1 VRITGFTDEAPENV
15 TKQLK
20 VGDRIIAVD
29 SSLGN
34 KLWAVS
40 NVEGVVSA
48 VTSRLPGQPVHMR
61 FERVVEAG
69 TDFKDIAS
77 LASVRGEKGIQQKT
91 ITNGLL
97 SSYSRFA
104 EEVDFGETESLLSR
118 CRSVLNRYI
127 AVHEKSTER
136 NAGVLALVA
145 DRVLESL
152 TEASASLDAKT
163 LSLVMNA
170 YIACN
175 KPKRALEAFEAA
187 VGLKADGS
195 AGSPRTSP
203 TGKKS
208 TNKIMPSLSGLNL
221 YTVTD
226 VIRAHAALGNS
237 FAARRVLAAIEGT
250 YTTIDGVQSHYWG
263 GDLKADTK
271 CYNSV
276 LAAVVNA
283 NDIEV
288 AQEIFEEM
296 SQPDRRVAG
305 RPKRN
310 LVTYNTM
317 IGGYARS
324 GKREDAFDFF
334 KVMSKA
340 GFKPDK
346 VTVTALIKAVINDDD
361 FDRARNLLSD
371 MRKAGIGADV
381 ITYNTVIG
389 ALCGRLR
396 WFEAKEL
403 VAEME
408 ANGVNPDGKTY
419 GLLMNGLMKL
429 NKPGPCL
436 TLFESACADQRTAGL
451 MENVQ
456 LYTTAIT
463 AAASLGD
470 SDRAF
475 ELVSRMNFA
484 GVKPNVKT
492 LTALMG
498 ACISDDKHRNAVDV
512 YKKMKT
518 PDGYAK
524 TLAIRG
530 YCGLDDF
537 ETALEMIQSDDL
549 SGKETIASYNY
560 MIGSALNKKDFKTAC
575 NAMVSFSFV

>member
-1 VRITGFTDEAPENV
+1 MRITGFTDNAPENV

-34 KLWAVS
+34 KMWSVS

-48 VTSRLPGQPVHMR
+48 VTSRLPGQPVQIR
-61 FERVVEAG
+61 FERVVEEG
-69 TDFKDIAS
+69 TDLKDIAS
-77 LASVRGEKGIQQKT
+77 LASVKGEKKGIPQQSF
-91 ITNGLL
+91 TNGLL
-97 SSYSRFA
+97 SSYSRF
-104 EEVDFGETESLLSR
+104 EKEVDSGATEDLLSR
-118 CRSVLNRYI
+118 CRNVLNRYI
-127 AVHEKSTER
+127 SVHEKNSER

-152 TEASASLDAKT
+152 TDASASLDAKT

-175 KPKRALEAFEAA
+175 QPKTALEAFEGA

-195 AGSPRTSP
+195 PGSSRTSL
-203 TGKKS
+203 TGNKS
-208 TNKIMPSLSGLNL
+208 RGGIVPSLLGLNL
-221 YTVTD
+221 FTVTD
-226 VIRAHAALGNS
+226 VIRAHAALGDS

-250 YTTIDGVQSHYWG
+250 YTTINGVQSHYWG
-263 GDLKADTK
+263 DDLKADTK

-276 LAAVVNA
+276 LAAVVNS
-283 NDIEV
+283 NDMKAAE
-288 AQEIFEEM
+288 EIFEEM
-296 SQPDRRVAG
+296 SQPDRRVSG
-305 RPKRN
+305 RPKKN

-324 GKREDAFDFF
+324 GKREDAFDLF

-346 VTVTALIKAVINDDD
+346 VTVTALIKAVINDYD
-361 FDRARNLLSD
+361 FDTARNLLKD

-381 ITYNTVIG
+381 VTYNTVIR

-419 GLLMNGLMKL
+419 GLLMNGLLKL

-463 AAASLGD
+463 ASASLGD

-484 GVKPNVKT
+484 GVKPNMKT

-498 ACISDDKHRNAVDV
+498 ACISDDKYRNALDV
-512 YKKMKT
+512 YNKMKT

-524 TLAIRG
+524 SLAIRG
-530 YCGLDDF
+530 YCGVDDF

-560 MIGSALNKKDFKTAC
+560 MIGCALNKKDFKTAC
-575 NAMVSFSFV
+575 NAMVSFF